1 MMEELPEGAV
11 NVAFENYKAF
21 ENCLQD
27 QCIKG
32 VIYSGSREHCDS
44 IRGDYT
50 NVLNWQL
57 ILQSGGKNAVI
68 FTTLLR

>member
-50 NVLNWQL
+50 NVLN
-57 ILQSGGKNAVI
+57 
-68 FTTLLR
+68 